1 MLKELRIKNNLSQS
15 QLANQAGISVR
26 TLQDYEQERKN
37 ITCAKAITVY
47 KLSKI
52 LNCNNEDILK
62 IKNVNVCTRNGPKN

>member
-37 ITCAKAITVY
+37 INYAKAITVY

-52 LNCNNEDILK
+52 LNCNIEDILK
-62 IKNVNVCTRNGPKN
+62 IKNVNGCTRNGPKN

>member
-37 ITCAKAITVY
+37 INCAKAITVY

-52 LNCNNEDILK
+52 LNCNIEDILK